1 MTSYIEDCD
10 RAGLF
15 DHLNSPVEFIDLMS
29 HRHESTLEFYL
40 AGISMLDAWYGD
52 KAYRQYDA
60 WFAILDG
67 LFMQAEN
74 HFKGR
79 FGNE

>member
-40 AGISMLDAWYGD
+40 AGISMLDAW
-52 KAYRQYDA
+52 
-60 WFAILDG
+60 FAILDG